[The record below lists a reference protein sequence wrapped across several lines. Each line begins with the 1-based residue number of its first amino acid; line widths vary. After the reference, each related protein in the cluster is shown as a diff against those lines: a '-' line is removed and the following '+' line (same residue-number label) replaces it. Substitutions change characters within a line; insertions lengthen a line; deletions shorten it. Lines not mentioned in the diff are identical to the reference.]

1 MFERMKS
8 GWRLAKMVRKSVS
21 EDRNLYLFPI
31 MTGILGVVIFAV
43 TFLLLFIEIPVSL
56 APYSFYF
63 YIIGMFI
70 AYVAVYFVTT
80 LILLGM
86 LICYRSHWTDSPKGF
101 RESLGIAWGYKSKA
115 FEWALFYSVLI
126 MILRAIESRFR
137 GIGGIIIGAIGS
149 LAITVATFFA
159 IPAILD
165 YKVGPI
171 KAIEQSVLTIRK
183 NFGATFGGIIYIDLY
198 TTIFMLSGFFLLIV
212 SVFLIGSALPLL
224 LLLGI
229 FAVSIILIILGLIL
243 NFTYLNVFKMILFD
257 YLNGKGLPE
266 GFDEATIRAS
276 FKRSRSS
283 GFGTTGI

>member
-1 MFERMKS
+1 MKS
-8 GWRLAKMVRKSVS
+8 GWRLARMVRKSVS
-21 EDRNLYLFPI
+21 RDRNLYLFPI

-43 TFLLLFIEIPVSL
+43 TFLLLFIMIPVSL
-56 APYSFYF
+56 ASYDFYF
-63 YIIGMFI
+63 YIIGVFI

-86 LICYRSHWTDSPKGF
+86 LICYRSHRTDSPNGF
-101 RESLGIAWGYKSKA
+101 RESLGKAWGYKSKA

-126 MILRAIESRFR
+126 MILRSIESRFR
-137 GIGGIIIGAIGS
+137 GIGGIVIGAIGS
-149 LAITVATFFA
+149 FAITVATFFA

-165 YKVGPI
+165 YNVGPI
-171 KAIEQSVLTIRK
+171 RAIEHSVSIIRK

-198 TTIFMLSGFFLLIV
+198 TTIFTLSGLLLLIF
-212 SVFLIGSALPLL
+212 SVFLIGSALPLVL
-224 LLLGI
+224 LLAI
-229 FAVSIILIILGLIL
+229 SIILIILGLIL

-283 GFGTTGI
+283 GFGAAGIQ